1 MAHKYFLNKV
11 AAIRTLPIFLLIVC
25 FSAIG
30 QMNPKLATKLD
41 QEATGLEKK
50 VIEWRRHF
58 HQNPELSNREYK
70 TGAYIAEHLK
80 ALGMEVK
87 YPVAKTGAVG
97 ILRTG
102 KPGPVIGLR
111 ADIDGL
117 PVEERN
123 GLPFAS
129 KAKGEYNGQEVPVM
143 HACGHDTH
151 IAILMGVAEIFSKMK
166 NDLRGTIVFLFQPA
180 EEGAPAGEEG
190 GAELMVKEGLLDDP
204 KVEAVFGLHI
214 NSLTPVGVLTYKPEG
229 ELASADGL
237 HIKITGRQTHGSA
250 PWAGVDPIVASAHV
264 ITALQ
269 TITSRSIEV
278 TKAPAVV
285 TIGKITGG
293 VRSNIIPESVEMTGT
308 IRNLDTG
315 IQDQV
320 HALIKRIAQNT
331 AEGLGAKAE
340 VTITRMYPIT
350 YNDPK
355 LTTWSG
361 PILERVAGKD
371 NARIIKAQTGSEDFS
386 FFANK
391 VPGFFFF
398 VGGMPKDSDPKKT
411 PSHHTPDFFIDE
423 SGMLTGLRAMLN
435 LSAEYLYRK

>member
-1 MAHKYFLNKV
+1 MADITPSNSMKHIVL
-11 AAIRTLPIFLLIVC
+11 ILLMIPVVLM
-25 FSAIG
+25 G
-30 QMNPKLATKLD
+30 QINPKLQARLD
-41 QEATGLEKK
+41 QEAATIEKK

-58 HQNPELSNREYK
+58 HQNPELSNREFK
-70 TGAYIAEHLK
+70 TGATIAEELK
-80 ALGMEVK
+80 RLGLEVR

-102 KPGPVIGLR
+102 KPGPTIALR
-111 ADIDGL
+111 ADIDAL
-117 PVEERN
+117 PVKERN
-123 GLPFAS
+123 DLPFAS
-129 KAKGEYNGQEVPVM
+129 KAKGEYNGAEVDVM

-151 IAILMGVAEIFSKMK
+151 IAIQLGVAEVLTKMK

-180 EEGAPAGEEG
+180 EEGAPGDEEG
-190 GAELMVKEGLLDDP
+190 GAQLMVKEGVLDNP
-204 KVEAVFGLHI
+204 KVDVAFGLHI
-214 NSLTPVGVLTYKPEG
+214 NSQTPVGVIRYRPEG
-229 ELASADGL
+229 EMASADNL
-237 HIKITGRQTHGSA
+237 YIKVTGRQSHGSA
-250 PWAGVDPIVASAHV
+250 PWSGIDPIVASAHI

-293 VRSNIIPESVEMTGT
+293 VRGNIIPEEVEMVGT

-320 HALIKRIAQNT
+320 IDLIKRVAENT

-340 VTITRMYPIT
+340 VVIKRNYPIT

-355 LTTWSG
+355 LTAWSA
-361 PILERVAGKD
+361 PILERVVGKD
-371 NARIIKAQTGSEDFS
+371 NAVVTNPITGSEDFS
-386 FFANK
+386 FFAQK

-398 VGGMPKDSDPKKT
+398 VGGMKPGADPKNT
-411 PSHHTPDFFIDE
+411 PSHHTPGFYIDE
-423 SGMLTGLRAMLN
+423 SGMITGVRTMLN
-435 LSAEYLYRK
+435 LAVEYLNKK

>member
-1 MAHKYFLNKV
+1 MKHLALS
-11 AAIRTLPIFLLIVC
+11 FLLCASIA
-25 FSAIG
+25 SMA
-30 QMNPKLATKLD
+30 QLNPKLQTRLD
-41 QEATGLEKK
+41 QEAATIESK

-58 HQNPELSNREYK
+58 HQNPELSNREFK
-70 TGAYIAEHLK
+70 TGATIAEHLRK
-80 ALGMEVK
+80 LGLEVK
-87 YPVAKTGAVG
+87 HPVAKTGAVG

-102 KPGPVIGLR
+102 KPGPVIALR
-111 ADIDGL
+111 ADIDAL

-123 GLPFAS
+123 ALPFAS
-129 KAKGEYNGQEVPVM
+129 KAKGEYMGQPVSVM

-151 IAILMGVAEIFSKMK
+151 TAILMGVAEIFTKMK
-166 NDLRGTIVFLFQPA
+166 SDLRGTIVFLFQPA
-180 EEGAPAGEEG
+180 EEGAPPGEEG
-190 GAELMVKEGLLDDP
+190 GAALMVKEGLLDDP
-204 KVEAVFGLHI
+204 KVEVVFGLHI
-214 NSLTPVGVLTYKPEG
+214 NSMTPTGVLTYKPEG
-229 ELASADGL
+229 ELASADIL
-237 HIKITGRQTHGSA
+237 NIKVTGRQTHGSA
-250 PWAGVDPIVASAHV
+250 PWAGVDPIVASAHI

-269 TITSRSIEV
+269 TITSRNVEV

-285 TIGKITGG
+285 TIGKISGG

-308 IRNLDTG
+308 IRNLDVG

-320 HALIKRIAQNT
+320 HALIRRIAENT

-340 VTITRMYPIT
+340 VEIIKLYPIT

-355 LTTWSG
+355 LTAWSA

-371 NARIIKAQTGSEDFS
+371 NARVIKAQTGSEDFS

-398 VGGMPKDSDPKKT
+398 VGGMPKDADPKKT

-423 SGMLTGLRAMLN
+423 SGMITGLRAMLN
-435 LSAEYLYRK
+435 LTTEYMYRK